1 MVLKIVKNLQRQ
13 VRCFLFLNLKCN
25 LKLLIILLLKFLL
38 LLYIFLFLLVVFFLF
53 YLCILIFR
61 IIYLFHCLLGN
72 IQYGFSLLFLIY
84 LFLFVHYL
92 VLVHCLDLIVSSALY
107 HLYFLVPVP
116 AFFLLYK
123 FQKSL
128 FFYLFPLSS
137 PCNTLLFY
145 SPFFHTHLLD
155 LFLIFLLHHLF
166 FQIYPRN

>member
-1 MVLKIVKNLQRQ
+1 M
-13 VRCFLFLNLKCN
+13 
-25 LKLLIILLLKFLL
+25 LKFLL

-72 IQYGFSLLFLIY
+72 ILYGFSLLFLIY

-92 VLVHCLDLIVSSALY
+92 VLVHCLDLIVNAVRS
-107 HLYFLVPVP
+107 HLYFLSNIVAYFSGILANFLVPVP

-123 FQKSL
+123 FQKSSS
-128 FFYLFPLSS
+128 FYLFPLFS
-137 PCNTLLFY
+137 PCNTLSFY

-155 LFLIFLLHHLF
+155 LFLIFLLRHLF
-166 FQIYPRN
+166 FQIYPKN

>member
-1 MVLKIVKNLQRQ
+1 MVLKIVKNLLLQ
-13 VRCFLFLNLKCN
+13 VRFFLFLNLKCN

-61 IIYLFHCLLGN
+61 IIHLFHCLLGN
-72 IQYGFSLLFLIY
+72 IQYGFSLLFL
-84 LFLFVHYL
+84 
-92 VLVHCLDLIVSSALY
+92 AN
-107 HLYFLVPVP
+107 FLVPVP

-123 FQKSL
+123 FQKSSS
-128 FFYLFPLSS
+128 FYLFPLSS